1 MTDTRP
7 PAALPLPPEGVESPG
22 KPEATQELS
31 PETESSSSAEEIA
44 GDPEAHDAPAAPAGP
59 PTAGG
64 LIRAARQE
72 QGIDLASLA
81 AMLKIPLRKLE
92 ALEQGRHGDLPGQA
106 FERALAQSACRVLK
120 IDPKPVLALMPHVGS
135 NTLEHVGGGINTP
148 FREPHARGEHV
159 VDAQTIFRPV
169 VLLPVLLAIAALV
182 LFYAPASLW
191 PHLSRQSGGEA
202 EAPSAAA
209 SGGTSTATIAPPSVQ
224 TAPAAPSAAPAAA
237 VAASAI
243 APAPVAAEPASVAAS
258 TGVDEVAEH
267 TQAPPAI
274 PVQVTAAEDSWIEV
288 VDAKGHTLLS
298 RTVVAGE
305 SVGLDGPLPMRV
317 KIGNAHGTRLTLR
330 GENVDL
336 NPWTRDNVAR
346 LELK

>member
-1 MTDTRP
+1 MTD
-7 PAALPLPPEGVESPG
+7 
-22 KPEATQELS
+22 ELS
-31 PETESSSSAEEIA
+31 PEAGSSHADQA
-44 GDPEAHDAPAAPAGP
+44 AAPSGP

-92 ALEQGRHGDLPGQA
+92 ALEQGRHEDLPGQA

-120 IDPKPVLALMPHVGS
+120 IDPKPVLALMPTMGP

-148 FREPHARGEHV
+148 FREPHGEHA
-159 VDAQTIFRPV
+159 VDASTFFRPV
-169 VLLPVLLAIAALV
+169 VLVPVLLAIAALV
-182 LFYAPASLW
+182 LFYAPSNLW
-191 PHLSRQSGGEA
+191 PRLSRQAGGEA

-209 SGGTSTATIAPPSVQ
+209 SAGTGTPIAVP
-224 TAPAAPSAAPAAA
+224 PAAQGASAAPAAA
-237 VAASAI
+237 MPATLASAPEAVPAA
-243 APAPVAAEPASVAAS
+243 APAAAG

-274 PVQVTAAEDSWIEV
+274 PVQVTAAENSWVEV
-288 VDAKGHTLLS
+288 VDAKGHMLLS

-305 SVGLDGPLPMRV
+305 SVGLDGPLPMKV

>member
-1 MTDTRP
+1 MTD
-7 PAALPLPPEGVESPG
+7 
-22 KPEATQELS
+22 ELS
-31 PETESSSSAEEIA
+31 PVSGSSGADE
-44 GDPEAHDAPAAPAGP
+44 AAPAPSGP
-59 PTAGG
+59 STAGG

-81 AMLKIPLRKLE
+81 AMLKIPMRKLE
-92 ALEQGRHGDLPGQA
+92 ALEQGRHEDLPGQA

-120 IDPKPVLALMPHVGS
+120 IDPKPVLALMPTMGP

-148 FREPHARGEHV
+148 FREPHSRGEHA
-159 VDAQTIFRPV
+159 VDASTFFRPV
-169 VLLPVLLAIAALV
+169 VLVPVLLAIAALV
-182 LFYAPASLW
+182 LFYAPSNLW
-191 PHLSRQSGGEA
+191 PHLSRQAGGEA

-209 SGGTSTATIAPPSVQ
+209 SAAMSAPAVAPP
-224 TAPAAPSAAPAAA
+224 AAQGASAAPGAMPAATASGTEAVPAAA
-237 VAASAI
+237 PAVAG
-243 APAPVAAEPASVAAS
+243 

-274 PVQVTAAEDSWIEV
+274 PVQVTAAENSWVEV
-288 VDAKGHTLLS
+288 VDAKGHMLLS

-305 SVGLDGPLPMRV
+305 TVGLDGPLPMKV